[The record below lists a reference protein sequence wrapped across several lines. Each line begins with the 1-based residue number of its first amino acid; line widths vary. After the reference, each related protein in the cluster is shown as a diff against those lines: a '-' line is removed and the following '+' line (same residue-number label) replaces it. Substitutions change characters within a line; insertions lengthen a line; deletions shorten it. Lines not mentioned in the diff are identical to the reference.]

1 MNNKDTENKLT
12 KSQQALVDVIHEKLN
27 DGHIPWDDG
36 LHHYGRVHNA
46 STGAAYRG
54 QNALLLTILS
64 QAKFNGEPRYMTF
77 NQAKEKGY
85 HVKKG
90 AKGVPIDIYK
100 IIDKRTNKE
109 VDVVAVK
116 KEMEAMT
123 DEEAR
128 TFQKENLYAL
138 PKSYTVFNAKDIAGI
153 PPLEI
158 TPTDERLRNER
169 IERLIANSPAP
180 ITYDGNGNNYYSPS
194 HDEIHLTDRKQYK
207 AIEYFYDTAL
217 HEMSHATGHS
227 SRLNRPHGA
236 FGSEAYAREEL
247 VAELSSVF
255 TCFEYELDHTTTL
268 DNNVEYIRLWAEQIK
283 NDPQELLQAIK
294 EANKA
299 SKYLIEIEKNAQKTE
314 EQSKLSAP
322 DYELMRAIAQYGGF
336 ESGRINI
343 EDFSKITNRTP
354 DELVA
359 FCEKYGGHVGEFNY
373 QGETVNVLFV
383 DKLKNHYDAERERR
397 TKANEPYTTTTLDTN
412 VKEWYKS
419 AFPLDDESENIEAD
433 LTFYDVAKSLDD
445 GNYKSVADGDTFIR
459 ERIFNEL
466 KDVLRV
472 QYEDIYD
479 KWLERGK
486 SNSKPLLPEEPQ
498 PSEQTQKKGEHVAT
512 SRKEQTVNLR
522 ITEEE
527 RELLNEFVDS
537 WKESNSERMEI
548 IDFGVNRPTSPDF
561 WIGLEI
567 LGEVERSDAKFSVK
581 FDRTHVHNVSIK
593 TIDEKEYI
601 EAQKPQPTEQIPQ
614 NENGQKDKTVPLVP
628 VPHEFITNTQAIP
641 EEMKKL
647 NNWVA
652 FRTEKIDGKV
662 KKILL
667 SPTKDASSVQYLKW
681 AKSDDS
687 TTWTSFNNAV
697 AFAKKYQL
705 DGVAFALTN
714 SNYTCIDLDHH
725 LDENGEP
732 SDLAQKFI
740 NSASNTYIEKSV
752 SGRGLHIFYVGQ
764 KPQNLQNRNINLDL
778 EVYDNKRF
786 ISITGNIY
794 GDTKE
799 IAPPSNE
806 LNTLLQN
813 NLSHI
818 RQYATPSTPL
828 GMDDTALIEKI
839 RNSKKGQDF
848 NALMRGENLYNDHSV
863 SDFRLCNILAFFSGG
878 DAIQVERVF
887 RSSGLYRPEK
897 GDNYVHRTAE
907 KACSTLSTKYTPSRR
922 SQNNSSRRTEKTS
935 TNNGR

>member
-12 KSQQALVDVIHEKLN
+12 KSQQALVDVILEKLN

-46 STGAAYRG
+46 STGVAYRG

-64 QAKFNGEPRYMTF
+64 QAKFDGEPRYMTF

-207 AIEYFYDTAL
+207 AIE
-217 HEMSHATGHS
+217 S
-227 SRLNRPHGA
+227 
-236 FGSEAYAREEL
+236 
-247 VAELSSVF
+247 
-255 TCFEYELDHTTTL
+255 
-268 DNNVEYIRLWAEQIK
+268 
-283 NDPQELLQAIK
+283 
-294 EANKA
+294 NKA

-314 EQSKLSAP
+314 
-322 DYELMRAIAQYGGF
+322 
-336 ESGRINI
+336 
-343 EDFSKITNRTP
+343 
-354 DELVA
+354 
-359 FCEKYGGHVGEFNY
+359 
-373 QGETVNVLFV
+373 
-383 DKLKNHYDAERERR
+383 
-397 TKANEPYTTTTLDTN
+397 
-412 VKEWYKS
+412 
-419 AFPLDDESENIEAD
+419 
-433 LTFYDVAKSLDD
+433 
-445 GNYKSVADGDTFIR
+445 
-459 ERIFNEL
+459 
-466 KDVLRV
+466 
-472 QYEDIYD
+472 
-479 KWLERGK
+479 
-486 SNSKPLLPEEPQ
+486 
-498 PSEQTQKKGEHVAT
+498 EHVAT

-537 WKESNSERMEI
+537 WKESNNERMEI

-601 EAQKPQPTEQIPQ
+601 ESQKPQPTEQIPQ

-652 FRTEKIDGKV
+652 FRSEVG
-662 KKILL
+662 
-667 SPTKDASSVQYLKW
+667 
-681 AKSDDS
+681 
-687 TTWTSFNNAV
+687 
-697 AFAKKYQL
+697 
-705 DGVAFALTN
+705 
-714 SNYTCIDLDHH
+714 
-725 LDENGEP
+725 ENG
-732 SDLAQKFI
+732 K
-740 NSASNTYIEKSV
+740 YK
-752 SGRGLHIFYVGQ
+752 
-764 KPQNLQNRNINLDL
+764 K
-778 EVYDNKRF
+778 
-786 ISITGNIY
+786 
-794 GDTKE
+794 
-799 IAPPSNE
+799 
-806 LNTLLQN
+806 TLLDPN
-813 NLSHI
+813 
-818 RQYATPSTPL
+818 
-828 GMDDTALIEKI
+828 K
-839 RNSKKGQDF
+839 
-848 NALMRGENLYNDHSV
+848 
-863 SDFRLCNILAFFSGG
+863 
-878 DAIQVERVF
+878 
-887 RSSGLYRPEK
+887 
-897 GDNYVHRTAE
+897 
-907 KACSTLSTKYTPSRR
+907 
-922 SQNNSSRRTEKTS
+922 
-935 TNNGR
+935 